1 MPLSDPA
8 SRREIHHRVIDMH
21 GYRRDDGLFD
31 IEARLVDTKPFA
43 MALIARYEP
52 LPAGMALHDLS
63 IRLTI
68 DDSFLIRNIEA
79 LSDATPY
86 DLCKE
91 AEATLSGL
99 VGERI
104 AAGWSSIVKQ
114 KLRGAASCTHLM
126 EMLIPLATTAY
137 QAIGGARR
145 IGQSAVDPTTVT
157 VRPNSCYAYS
167 TQRAVIQRFWPEH
180 FQAGAGE
187 REE

>member
-8 SRREIHHRVIDMH
+8 SRREIHHRAIDMH
-21 GYRRDDGLFD
+21 GYRRDDGLYD
-31 IEARLVDTKPFA
+31 IEACLVDTKPFP
-43 MALIARYEP
+43 MALIGRSEP
-52 LPAGMALHDLS
+52 LPAGIPLHDLS

-68 DDSFLIRNIEA
+68 DDAFLIHNIEA
-79 LSDATPY
+79 SSNATPY
-86 DLCKE
+86 SLCKE

-99 VGERI
+99 VGERV

-114 KLRGAASCTHLM
+114 KLRGEASCTHLM

-137 QAIGGARR
+137 QAISGAQR
-145 IGQSAVDPTTVT
+145 IGQTAVDPATVG

-180 FQAGAGE
+180 FQAETGE
-187 REE
+187 GRE